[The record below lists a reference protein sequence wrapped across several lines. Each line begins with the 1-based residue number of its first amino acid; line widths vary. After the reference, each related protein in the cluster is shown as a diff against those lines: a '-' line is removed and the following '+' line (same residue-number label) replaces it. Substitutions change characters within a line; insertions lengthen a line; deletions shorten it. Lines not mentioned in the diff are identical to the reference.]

1 MKSRNQL
8 KVFIVDDSLFC
19 RNMYKQHLL
28 NLGFTDIFL
37 FEDGE
42 SCLQNMNLSPDLIL
56 LDYDMGTLNGMEV
69 LQKVKS
75 FNPTIHLMMIS
86 ARKDS
91 VIASDALKHGAMCYI
106 TKNENDLEMISFQ
119 TSKIAPAVTI

>member
-19 RNMYKQHLL
+19 RHIYKQHLL
-28 NLGFTDIFL
+28 NLGFTNIHL

-56 LDYDMGTLNGMEV
+56 LDYDMGELNGMDV
-69 LQKVKS
+69 LQNVKT
-75 FNPTIHLMMIS
+75 NYPTTHLMMIS

-91 VIASDALKHGAMCYI
+91 AIASDAIKYGAMCYI
-106 TKNENDLEMISFQ
+106 TKNENDLEMISFE
-119 TSKIAPAVTI
+119 TSKISTAI

>member
-19 RNMYKQHLL
+19 RHIYKQHLL

-56 LDYDMGTLNGMEV
+56 LDYDMGTLNGIDV

-75 FNPTIHLMMIS
+75 THPTIHLMMIS
-86 ARKDS
+86 ARKDNEL
-91 VIASDALKHGAMCYI
+91 ASDAIKHGAMCYI
-106 TKNENDLEMISFQ
+106 TKNENDLEMISIA
-119 TSKIAPAVTI
+119 TSKIASTI

>member
-8 KVFIVDDSLFC
+8 KVFIVDDSIFC
-19 RNMYKQHLL
+19 RHIYRFHLL

-37 FEDGE
+37 FEDGDT
-42 SCLQNMNLSPDLIL
+42 CIQNMNLSPDIIL
-56 LDYDMGTLNGMEV
+56 LDYDMGALNGMDV

-75 FNPTIHLMMIS
+75 THPATQLIMIS

-91 VIASDALKHGAMCYI
+91 EIANDAIKNGAICYI
-106 TKNENDLEMISFQ
+106 TKNENDLEMISIA
-119 TSKIAPAVTI
+119 TSKIAPNY